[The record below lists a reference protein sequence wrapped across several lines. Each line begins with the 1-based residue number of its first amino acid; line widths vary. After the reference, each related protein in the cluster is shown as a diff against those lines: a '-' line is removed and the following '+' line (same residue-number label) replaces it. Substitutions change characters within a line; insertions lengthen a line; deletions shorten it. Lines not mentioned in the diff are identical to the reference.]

1 MPLQNRVQ
9 PDGEIIAHPA
19 RGSFMG
25 NRGILH
31 DENGLHPK
39 RRWAHQNWV
48 CCRLSFKGRRRKLM
62 APRHYTELF
71 FLDEAVA
78 FAAGHRPCAECRA
91 ADYRRFR
98 ACCDLPGPAAD
109 LDRQLHAERAVPRV
123 FRQRRH
129 GDVEAQ
135 DLPDGSFVLDHDG
148 QSGVLLGDALHP
160 YAPEGYG
167 AAQRRPQG
175 RVTLL
180 TPPSIVAAFR
190 NGYRPQIALAEARG

>member
-1 MPLQNRVQ
+1 MGASELGLLSAQLQGAPSQ
-9 PDGEIIAHPA
+9 ADG
-19 RGSFMG
+19 
-25 NRGILH
+25 
-31 DENGLHPK
+31 
-39 RRWAHQNWV
+39 
-48 CCRLSFKGRRRKLM
+48 
-62 APRHYTELF
+62 PRHYTELF

-98 ACCDLPGPAAD
+98 ACCNLPGPAAD

-129 GDVEAQ
+129 GDVKAQ
-135 DLPDGSFVLDHDG
+135 DLLGGSFVLDHDG

-190 NGYRPQIALAEARG
+190 NAYRPQIALAEARG

>member
-1 MPLQNRVQ
+1 MPPVTALARNAVLRIIDGFARV
-9 PDGEIIAHPA
+9 ATSPA
-19 RGSFMG
+19 PPRIWTVSCTP
-25 NRGILH
+25 N
-31 DENGLHPK
+31 
-39 RRWAHQNWV
+39 
-48 CCRLSFKGRRRKLM
+48 
-62 APRHYTELF
+62 AP
-71 FLDEAVA
+71 
-78 FAAGHRPCAECRA
+78 CRA
-91 ADYRRFR
+91 F
-98 ACCDLPGPAAD
+98 
-109 LDRQLHAERAVPRV
+109 

-129 GDVEAQ
+129 GDVKAQ

>member
-19 RGSFMG
+19 RGGFMG

-31 DENGLHPK
+31 DENGLHHK
-39 RRWAHQNWV
+39 RRWAHKNWV
-48 CCRLSFKGRRRKLM
+48 CCVLSFKGRRRQLM

-98 ACCDLPGPAAD
+98 ACCDVSGPAAA
-109 LDRQLHAERAVPRV
+109 LDRQLHSERAVPRV
-123 FRQRRH
+123 FQQRRQT
-129 GDVEAQ
+129 GVEVH
-135 DLPDGSFVLDHDG
+135 DLPDGAFILDHAG
-148 QSGVLLGDALHP
+148 LRGVLFGDAFHP
-160 YAPEGYG
+160 YQPSGYG
-167 AAQRRPQG
+167 PPQPRPRG

-180 TPPSIVAAFR
+180 TPPSSVAAFR
-190 NGYRPQIALAEARG
+190 NGYRPQIALKDAGG